1 MNLELPNDILRRA
14 EVNTADVLVAVA
26 IQFYA
31 DNRIDYDDA
40 LRLSGLSPASFN
52 RELVTQGLV
61 VQQYLRRG
69 TRSPHQAAG

>member
-1 MNLELPNDILRRA
+1 MKLELPNDILRRA

-40 LRLSGLSPASFN
+40 VRLSGLSPATFS
-52 RELVTQGLV
+52 RELVTRGLV

-69 TRSPHQAAG
+69 ARRARQAAG